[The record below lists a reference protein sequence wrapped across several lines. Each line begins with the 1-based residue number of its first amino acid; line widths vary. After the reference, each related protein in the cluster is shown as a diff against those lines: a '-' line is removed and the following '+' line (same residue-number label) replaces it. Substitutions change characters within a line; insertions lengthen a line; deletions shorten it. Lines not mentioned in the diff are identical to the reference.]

1 IQSVSDISGKK
12 YNDDDT
18 NSSDDEDK
26 NKCVIGTFETKK
38 LSAQRREFG
47 GTSDPIKGE
56 HSAEIWESEKS
67 SPSTIKRTNQQVTAS
82 CPLYPL
88 MNQSAPRR
96 SRRGKI
102 KGRTFRFRPKGR
114 VKTGTS

>member
-38 LSAQRREFG
+38 LSAQV
-47 GTSDPIKGE
+47 
-56 HSAEIWESEKS
+56 
-67 SPSTIKRTNQQVTAS
+67 IKRR
-82 CPLYPL
+82 
-88 MNQSAPRR
+88 QSRALIIMGSDVMGFPTDVREENLAVLATQ
-96 SRRGKI
+96 SRESILQKFGKVRKVLLPPSREPI
-102 KGRTFRFRPKGR
+102 NK
-114 VKTGTS
+114 